1 MSFQLPRFFLFLS
14 VSLWAFFPLG
24 AIDLIQLTD
33 SSVGAEDSF
42 EYYLDE
48 SGKAEF
54 AEMRAAAEKGKF
66 ISANIRSLGYT
77 NASVWV
83 RFRTNNSSDRQVR
96 WILEHPFPNADL
108 VEFYDV
114 KKGET
119 AFYKAGDSLPFRIRP
134 VQYRNPAFPS
144 VLLPRGEKYVY
155 LKIRSNS
162 VIHLSFRQYTA
173 VGFYKKVLYEQFL
186 FGLFFGSMLI
196 LAFYNFLL
204 FVSTRDGNYLFFAAY
219 IVALSFFQFVLE
231 GFGFQVLWP
240 EASGEW
246 TSRSSWIFLWVSLA
260 LMSLFAGSYLD
271 LGGNW
276 GTLWNRLSRYS
287 GILLWCYA
295 PLSLFIPVKTGI
307 LLGFFCS
314 FPATALI
321 FIGGIRNVFLNQGS
335 SLYFLSAWVVLVGGA
350 FLYLFFPVGGL
361 QDYGLTFWVV
371 EAASLLHVV
380 LMGLGLAD
388 RVKVLSGVFSDK
400 IRELESTKLTA
411 EQSEKRFRNLFEE
424 SEEFLFTMDTTGN
437 IHSANKS
444 VGRLLGF
451 TPEEVIGW
459 NFLDLIFV
467 SSGEEIYDSVSETG
481 GASGLAQGSYSKI
494 LAKEKIEDLLRTGK
508 SPEFTVEFRQKF
520 VLEPRQIRVRL
531 QLLDSG
537 ENKGILGKAYELN
550 EDVLAK
556 FIVSES
562 MHFTLNNYLRN
573 ADLLSRLLTV
583 NLSSFVGTEVVIAIR
598 TCIRE
603 IIINSIEHG
612 NLAISFDEKTE
623 ALNEGRYLEFIQK
636 RQREPFY
643 NLRTVKVSY
652 SLNAR
657 RIGFL
662 ITDEGEGFDYKKIL
676 NLDIQKLNETSLTH
690 GRGIVMTRRV
700 FDIVKFNDKGNKVL
714 LIKYLKKPLRYKR
727 EKTSFDV

>member
-1 MSFQLPRFFLFLS
+1 M
-14 VSLWAFFPLG
+14 FFPIS
-24 AIDLIQLTD
+24 AIDLIRLTD
-33 SSVGAEDSF
+33 SSVGSEDFF

-54 AEMRAAAEKGKF
+54 AEIRSLAEAGKF
-66 ISANIRSLGYT
+66 TSANIRSLGYT

-83 RFRTNNSSDRQVR
+83 RFRTLNSSEKQIR
-96 WILEHPFPNADL
+96 WILEHPFPNADS

-119 AFYKAGDSLPFRIRP
+119 AFYRAGDSLPFRIRP

-144 VLLPRGEKYVY
+144 VLLPRGEKFVY
-155 LKIRSNS
+155 LKIRSSS

-173 VGFYKKVLYEQFL
+173 IGFYKKVLYEQLL

-204 FVSTRDGNYLFFAAY
+204 FVSTRDRNYLFFAAY

-240 EASGEW
+240 ETSVEW
-246 TSRSSWIFLWVSLA
+246 TSRSPWIFLWISLA
-260 LMSLFAGSYLD
+260 LMYLFAGSYLD
-271 LGGNW
+271 PGNSR
-276 GTLWNRLSRYS
+276 GVLSNRWFRYS
-287 GILLWCYA
+287 GILLWCYV
-295 PLSLFIPVKTGI
+295 PLSFLIPVKTGI
-307 LLGFFCS
+307 LLGFLCS
-314 FPATALI
+314 FPGALLA
-321 FIGGIRNVFLNQGS
+321 FGGGIRNVFRNQGS
-335 SLYFLSAWVVLVGGA
+335 SLYFLSAWAVLGGGA

-388 RVKVLSGVFSDK
+388 RVKVLAGVFSEK
-400 IRELESTKLTA
+400 IRELEALRLTA

-424 SEEFLFTMDTTGN
+424 SEEFLFTLGMDGN
-437 IHSANKS
+437 IRSANKS

-459 NFLDLIFV
+459 NFLDLVFV
-467 SSGEEIYDSVSETG
+467 PSGEDIYDSVSEVG
-481 GASGLAQGSYSKI
+481 LSSGLAQGAYSKI

-508 SPEFTVEFRQKF
+508 SSEFTVEFRQKF

-537 ENKGILGKAYELN
+537 DTKGILGKAYELN

-636 RQREPFY
+636 RQMEPFY

-662 ITDEGEGFDYKKIL
+662 ISDEGEGFDYKKIL

-700 FDIVKFNDKGNKVL
+700 FDIIKFNEKGNKVL

-727 EKTSFDV
+727 EKTPFDV